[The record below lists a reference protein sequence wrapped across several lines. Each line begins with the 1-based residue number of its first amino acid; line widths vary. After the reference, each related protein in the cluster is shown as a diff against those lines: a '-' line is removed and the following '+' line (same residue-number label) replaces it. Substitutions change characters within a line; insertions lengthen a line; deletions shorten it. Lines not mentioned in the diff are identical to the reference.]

1 MQPQKKPD
9 RVGGL
14 RISPPTLRAIVVLAL
29 ATSVNAI
36 AADARPSNA
45 EIYFRL
51 QNPCPATGQTAGAC
65 KGYVVDRVI
74 PLLCGGTDDM
84 SNLQWVTVAQAKEK
98 ARWEKI
104 GCRKGRKLVLPGQ
117 NPPVTE
123 AHALGEPVGPV
134 VAEPLPP

>member
-1 MQPQKKPD
+1 MLANASIHCRPSTWILTFV
-9 RVGGL
+9 RMTAW
-14 RISPPTLRAIVVLAL
+14 TLVIAC
-29 ATSVNAI
+29 TSAF
-36 AADARPSNA
+36 AADARPTNA

-51 QNPCPATGQTAGAC
+51 ENPCPVTGKTAGPC

-74 PLLCGGTDDM
+74 PLFCGGADEA
-84 SNLQWVTVAQAKEK
+84 SNLQWLTLAQAKEK

-117 NPPVTE
+117 NPPHTE
-123 AHALGEPVGPV
+123 AHAIGEPVEPV